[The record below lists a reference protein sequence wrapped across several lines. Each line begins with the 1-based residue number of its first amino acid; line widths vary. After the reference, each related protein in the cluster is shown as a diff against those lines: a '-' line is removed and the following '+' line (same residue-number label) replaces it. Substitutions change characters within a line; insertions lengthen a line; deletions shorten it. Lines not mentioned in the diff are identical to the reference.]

1 MASMKEETIA
11 SGAAPLQ
18 IESDVLIVGGGMAA
32 CWAGISAA
40 RAGAKVVLVDK
51 GYVGTSGVTATAG
64 PGHWW
69 VSPEGNA
76 RAEAIK
82 KRLAIGYGLA
92 DAGWMERII
101 DTTWRVLPTLS
112 AYYRFNIN
120 DKGQT
125 AYNAVRG
132 PEYLRALRNAAV
144 DAGVTI
150 LDQSPV
156 LELLLHD
163 DGSVAGASGI
173 RRQEHRAYTARAGAV
188 ILATGGAGFLG
199 GLLGSSTNT
208 GDGHLMA
215 IEAGAELSGMEFSN
229 EYSIS
234 PRWNSTR
241 TLIYSY
247 ARYFDEG
254 GNELDVLPTN
264 YVLERALVNGPVYA
278 LLNECPDA
286 LRKALPQIQPMTL
299 LPFVRK
305 GISDVY
311 DKPFEVKLFPE
322 GTIRGTGGLRIV
334 GDQCQTT
341 IPGLFAA
348 GDTATRELI
357 TGATSGGGSP
367 NSAWALTS
375 GLLSGAGAAE
385 LARSRGRRLDSRPR
399 AQGTVGLRPRS
410 SVKPVDRRSL
420 LKATQDEILPLD
432 KNVFRSGPKLQ
443 NSLAVLDSAWREL
456 RDHDYAT
463 GTDAV
468 TARETAS
475 VVATARLCYT
485 AALTRDE
492 SRGMHQREDAPEQK
506 ADQGRRLLIGGLDEV
521 WTRPEAHEQWRPTHV

>member
-1 MASMKEETIA
+1 MPEDRVRH
-11 SGAAPLQ
+11 APEPRQ
-18 IESDVLIVGGGMAA
+18 IETDVLIIGGGMAA

-40 RAGAKVVLVDK
+40 RAGAEVVLVDK

-76 RAEAIK
+76 RQEAIS
-82 KRLAIGYGLA
+82 KRLVLAHGLG

-112 AYYRFNIN
+112 KYYRFSVN
-120 DKGQT
+120 DQGQT
-125 AYNAVRG
+125 AYNALRG
-132 PEYLRALRNAAV
+132 PEYLRALRQAAI

-150 LDQSPV
+150 LDHSPA
-156 LELLLHD
+156 LELLQHD
-163 DGSVAGASGI
+163 DGSVAGANGVH
-173 RRQEHRAYTARAGAV
+173 RQKHRSYTARAGAV

-229 EYSIS
+229 QYSIS

-247 ARYFDEG
+247 ARYLDAAG
-254 GNELDVLPTN
+254 RELDVLPDN
-264 YVLERALVNGPVYA
+264 GVLERALIEGPVYA
-278 LLNECPDA
+278 LLDECPDG
-286 LRKALPQIQPMTL
+286 LRKSLPQIQPMTL

-305 GISDVY
+305 GITNVY
-311 DKPFEVKLFPE
+311 EQPFEVKLFAE

-334 GDQCQTT
+334 GQRCETT
-341 IPGLFAA
+341 VDGLFAA

-357 TGATSGGGSP
+357 AGATSGGGSP

-375 GLLSGAGAAE
+375 GLLSGEAAAE
-385 LARSRGRRLDSRPR
+385 RTRRQGRRADANVR
-399 AQGTVGLRPRS
+399 ARGSVGLRPQG
-410 SVKPVDRRSL
+410 SVKAVDRRRV
-420 LKATQDEILPLD
+420 LKAAQDEILPLD
-432 KNVFRSGPKLQ
+432 KNVFRSATKLRG
-443 NSLAVLDSAWREL
+443 SLEVLDSAWREL
-456 RDHDYAT
+456 RDHDRAV
-463 GTDAV
+463 GADAV
-468 TARETAS
+468 IARETAS

-485 AALTRDE
+485 AALARDE

-506 ADQGRRLLIGGLDEV
+506 AEQARRLLIGGLDQL
-521 WTRPEAHEQWRPTHV
+521 WTRPETQRQWRAGHV

>member
-1 MASMKEETIA
+1 MSEATRSSAPE
-11 SGAAPLQ
+11 PLQ
-18 IESDVLIVGGGMAA
+18 IETDVLIIGGGMAA

-40 RAGAKVVLVDK
+40 RTGAKVVLVDK

-69 VSPEGNA
+69 VSPEGDA
-76 RAEAIK
+76 RKQAIE
-82 KRLAIGYGLA
+82 KRMGIAYGLG
-92 DAGWMERII
+92 DPTWMERII
-101 DTTWRVLPTLS
+101 DTTWKVLPTLS
-112 AYYRFNIN
+112 KYYRFNVN

-125 AYNAVRG
+125 AYNALRG
-132 PEYLRALRNAAV
+132 PEYLRALRRAAI

-163 DGSVAGASGI
+163 DGSVAGANGV
-173 RRQEHRAYTARAGAV
+173 RRQEHRSYTARAGAV

-215 IEAGAELSGMEFSN
+215 LEVGAELSGMEFSN

-234 PRWNSTR
+234 PAWNSTR

-247 ARYFDEG
+247 ARYFDEE

-264 YVLERALVNGPVYA
+264 YVLERALVKGKVFA

-286 LRKALPQIQPMTL
+286 VRKALPQIQPMTL

-305 GISDVY
+305 GITDVY
-311 DKPFEVKLFPE
+311 EKPFEVKLFPE

-334 GDQCQTT
+334 GEQCETT

-357 TGATSGGGSP
+357 AGATSGGGSP

-375 GLLSGAGAAE
+375 GLLSGQGAVA
-385 LARSRGRRLDSRPR
+385 LAKSRGRRLDDKVR

-410 SVKPVDRRSL
+410 DVKAVDRRRV
-420 LKATQDEILPLD
+420 LKAAQDEILPLD
-432 KNVFRSGPKLQ
+432 KNVFRSGAKLRD
-443 NSLAVLDSAWREL
+443 SLGVLESAWREL
-456 RDHDYAT
+456 RDHDHAT
-463 GTDAV
+463 GADAV
-468 TARETAS
+468 IARETAS
-475 VVATARLCYT
+475 VVATARLCYS
-485 AALTRDE
+485 AALARDE
-492 SRGMHQREDAPEQK
+492 SRGLHQREDIPEQK
-506 ADQGRRLLIGGLDEV
+506 PEQARRLLIGGLDQV
-521 WTRPEAHEQWRPTHV
+521 WTRPEARAEWRPEHV

>member
-1 MASMKEETIA
+1 MAEDVTVRGPE
-11 SGAAPLQ
+11 PLQ
-18 IESDVLIVGGGMAA
+18 IETDVLIVGGGMAA

-69 VSPEGNA
+69 VSPDGNA
-76 RAEAIK
+76 RKEAID
-82 KRLAIGYGLA
+82 KRLALAHGLG
-92 DAGWMERII
+92 DPGWMERII
-101 DTTWRVLPTLS
+101 DTTWRVLPTL
-112 AYYRFNIN
+112 AKYYRFNIN
-120 DKGQT
+120 DRGQT
-125 AYNAVRG
+125 AYNALRG
-132 PEYLRALRNAAV
+132 PEYLRALRHAAI

-150 LDQSPV
+150 LDQSPA
-156 LELLLHD
+156 LELLLHG
-163 DGSVAGASGI
+163 DGSVAGVNGV
-173 RRQEHRAYTARAGAV
+173 RRQEHRAYAARAGGV

-241 TLIYSY
+241 TLIYSW
-247 ARYFDEG
+247 ARYFDAE

-264 YVLERALVNGPVYA
+264 YVLERALVDGPVYA
-278 LLNECPDA
+278 LLNECPEG
-286 LRKALPQIQPMTL
+286 LRKVLTQIQPMTL

-305 GISDVY
+305 GITDVY
-311 DKPFEVKLFPE
+311 EKPFEVKLFPE
-322 GTIRGTGGLRIV
+322 GTIRGTGGLRIA
-334 GDQCQTT
+334 GERCETT

-357 TGATSGGGSP
+357 AGATTGGGSP

-375 GLLSGAGAAE
+375 GLLSGAGAAA
-385 LARSRGRRLDSRPR
+385 LAQSRGRRLNSKVR
-399 AQGTVGLRPRS
+399 ALGTVGLRPRG
-410 SVKPVDRRSL
+410 SVKAVDRRSV
-420 LKATQDEILPLD
+420 LKAAQDEILPLD
-432 KNVFRSGPKLQ
+432 KNVFRSGDKLRH
-443 NSLAVLDSAWREL
+443 SLRILESAWREL
-456 RDHDYAT
+456 REHDRAI

-468 TARETAS
+468 SARETAS

-492 SRGMHQREDAPEQK
+492 SRGMHQREDVPEQK
-506 ADQGRRLLIGGLDEV
+506 TEQQRRLLIGGLDDV
-521 WTRPEAHEQWRPTHV
+521 WTRPEASAQWSPSHV

>member
-1 MASMKEETIA
+1 MSEDCTA
-11 SGAAPLQ
+11 GGLAPLR
-18 IESDVLIVGGGMAA
+18 IETDVLIVGGGMAA

-76 RAEAIK
+76 RSEAIK
-82 KRLAIGYGLA
+82 KRMAIGYGLA

-101 DTTWRVLPTLS
+101 DTTWRILPTLS
-112 AYYRFNIN
+112 SYYRFNIK
-120 DKGQT
+120 DDGEI
-125 AYNAVRG
+125 AYNALRG

-163 DGSVAGASGI
+163 DGSVAGASGV

-247 ARYFDEG
+247 ARYFDAH

-264 YVLERALVNGPVYA
+264 YVLERALVDGPVYA
-278 LLNECPDA
+278 LLNECPDG
-286 LRKALPQIQPMTL
+286 LRKVLPQIQPMTL

-305 GISDVY
+305 GITDVY
-311 DKPFEVKLFPE
+311 EKPFEVKLFPE

-334 GDQCQTT
+334 GDHCQTT
-341 IPGLFAA
+341 ILGLFAA

-375 GLLSGAGAAE
+375 GLLSGEGAAA
-385 LARSRGRRLDSRPR
+385 LARSRGRRLDSRTR
-399 AQGTVGLRPRS
+399 AQGTVGLRPRA
-410 SVKPVDRRSL
+410 SVKPVDRRSV
-420 LKATQDEILPLD
+420 LKAAQDEILPLE
-432 KNVFRSGPKLQ
+432 KNVFRSGAKLES
-443 NSLAVLDSAWREL
+443 SLGILEAAWREL
-456 RDHDYAT
+456 RDHDYAA
-463 GTDAV
+463 GADAV

-485 AALTRDE
+485 AALARDE
-492 SRGMHQREDAPEQK
+492 SRGMHQREDVPEQK
-506 ADQGRRLLIGGLDEV
+506 PEQGQRLLIGGLDEV
-521 WTRPEAHEQWRPTHV
+521 WTRPEAEEQWRATHV

>member
-1 MASMKEETIA
+1 MSKETVSGGVEPLRIET
-11 SGAAPLQ
+11 
-18 IESDVLIVGGGMAA
+18 DVLIVGGGMAA

-40 RAGAKVVLVDK
+40 RTGAKVVLVDK

-76 RAEAIK
+76 RSEAIN
-82 KRLAIGYGLA
+82 KRMAIGYGLGDPA
-92 DAGWMERII
+92 WMERII
-101 DTTWRVLPTLS
+101 DTTWRILPTLS
-112 AYYRFNIN
+112 SYYRFNIK
-120 DKGQT
+120 DDGQT
-125 AYNAVRG
+125 AYNALRG
-132 PEYLRALRNAAV
+132 PEYLRALRNAAL

-163 DGSVAGASGI
+163 DGSVAGANGV
-173 RRQEHRAYTARAGAV
+173 RRQEHRPYTARAGAV

-234 PRWNSTR
+234 LRWNSTR

-247 ARYFDEG
+247 ARYFDADG
-254 GNELDVLPTN
+254 KELDVLPTN
-264 YVLERALVNGPVYA
+264 YVLERALVDGPVYA
-278 LLNECPDA
+278 LLNECPDP
-286 LRKALPQIQPMTL
+286 LRKLLPQIQPMTL

-305 GISDVY
+305 GITDVY
-311 DKPFEVKLFPE
+311 EKPFEVKLFPE

-334 GDQCQTT
+334 GEQCETT

-357 TGATSGGGSP
+357 AGATSGGGSP

-375 GLLSGAGAAE
+375 GLLSGAGAVA
-385 LARSRGRRLDSRPR
+385 LAKSRGRRADAKVR

-410 SVKPVDRRSL
+410 SVKPVDRRSV
-420 LKATQDEILPLD
+420 LKAAQDEILPLD
-432 KNVFRSGPKLQ
+432 KNVFRSGPKLK
-443 NSLAVLDSAWREL
+443 NSLAVLESAWREL
-456 RDHDYAT
+456 RDHDQGA
-463 GTDAV
+463 GADAV
-468 TARETAS
+468 LARETAS
-475 VVATARLCYT
+475 VVATARLSYT
-485 AALTRDE
+485 AALARDE
-492 SRGMHQREDAPEQK
+492 SRGMHQREDAPETK
-506 ADQGRRLLIGGLDEV
+506 AEQARRLLIGGLDEV
-521 WTRPEAHEQWRPTHV
+521 WTRPEAEGQWRPSHV

>member
-1 MASMKEETIA
+1 MSRQNTA
-11 SGAAPLQ
+11 SGPAPLQ
-18 IESDVLIVGGGMAA
+18 IETDVLIVGGGMAA

-40 RAGAKVVLVDK
+40 RTGAKVVLVDK
-51 GYVGTSGVTATAG
+51 GFVGTSGVTATAG

-76 RAEAIK
+76 RSEAVK
-82 KRLAIGYGLA
+82 KRMVLGCGL
-92 DAGWMERII
+92 GEPSWMERII

-112 AYYRFNIN
+112 SYYRFNIK
-120 DKGQT
+120 DDGQT

-132 PEYLRALRNAAV
+132 PEYLRALRHAAL

-163 DGSVAGASGI
+163 DGSVAGANGI

-215 IEAGAELSGMEFSN
+215 LEVGAELSGMEFSN

-234 PRWNSTR
+234 PRWSSTR

-247 ARYFDEG
+247 ARYFDADG
-254 GNELDVLPTN
+254 KELDVLPTN
-264 YVLERALVNGPVYA
+264 YVLERALVEGPVYA
-278 LLNECPDA
+278 LLNECPDG
-286 LRKALPQIQPMTL
+286 LRKALSQIQPMTL

-305 GISDVY
+305 GITDVY
-311 DKPFEVKLFPE
+311 EKPFEVKLFPE

-334 GDQCQTT
+334 GEQCETT

-357 TGATSGGGSP
+357 AGATSGGGSP

-375 GLLSGAGAAE
+375 GLLSGAGAVA
-385 LARSRGRRLDSRPR
+385 LAKSRGRRADAKVR

-410 SVKPVDRRSL
+410 SVKPVDRRSV
-420 LKATQDEILPLD
+420 LKAAQDEILPLD
-432 KNVFRSGPKLQ
+432 KNVFRSGPKLEK
-443 NSLAVLDSAWREL
+443 SLAVLESAWREL
-456 RDHDYAT
+456 RDHDHAT
-463 GTDAV
+463 GADAV

-475 VVATARLCYT
+475 VVATARLSYT
-485 AALTRDE
+485 AALARNE
-492 SRGMHQREDAPEQK
+492 SRGMHQREDVPEQK
-506 ADQGRRLLIGGLDEV
+506 PDQGRRLLIGGLDEV
-521 WTRPEAHEQWRPTHV
+521 WTRPEAAPQWRPTHV

>member
-1 MASMKEETIA
+1 MPEDATTGGRE
-11 SGAAPLQ
+11 PLQ
-18 IESDVLIVGGGMAA
+18 IETDVLIVGGGMAA
-32 CWAGISAA
+32 CWAAISAA

-76 RAEAIK
+76 RKEAID
-82 KRLAIGYGLA
+82 KRLALAHGLG
-92 DAGWMERII
+92 DPVWMERII
-101 DTTWRVLPTLS
+101 DTTWRVLPTL
-112 AYYRFNIN
+112 ARYYRFNIN

-125 AYNAVRG
+125 AYNALRG
-132 PEYLRALRNAAV
+132 PEYLRALRHAV
-144 DAGVTI
+144 LDAGVTI
-150 LDQSPV
+150 LDQSPA
-156 LELLLHD
+156 LELLLHG
-163 DGSVAGASGI
+163 DGTVAGVNGV
-173 RRQEHRAYTARAGAV
+173 RRQEHRAYTARAGSV

-247 ARYFDEG
+247 ARYFDADG
-254 GNELDVLPTN
+254 KELDVLPTN
-264 YVLERALVNGPVYA
+264 YVLERALVDGPVYA
-278 LLNECPDA
+278 LLNECPDP
-286 LRKALPQIQPMTL
+286 LRKLLPQIQPMTL

-305 GISDVY
+305 GITDVY

-334 GDQCQTT
+334 GEQCETT

-357 TGATSGGGSP
+357 AGATSGGGSP

-375 GLLSGAGAAE
+375 GLLSGAGAAA
-385 LARSRGRRLDSRPR
+385 LAHRRGRRLGSKVR
-399 AQGTVGLRPRS
+399 AQGTVGLRPRGS
-410 SVKPVDRRSL
+410 AKPVDRRSV
-420 LKATQDEILPLD
+420 LKAAQDEILPLD
-432 KNVFRSGPKLQ
+432 KNVFRSGEKLQ
-443 NSLAVLDSAWREL
+443 KSLGILESAWREL
-456 RDHDYAT
+456 RDHDHAL
-463 GTDAV
+463 GADAV
-468 TARETAS
+468 LARETAS

-485 AALTRDE
+485 AALTRGE
-492 SRGMHQREDAPEQK
+492 SRGMHQREDITEQK
-506 ADQGRRLLIGGLDEV
+506 ADQARRLLIGGLDEV
-521 WTRPEAHEQWRPTHV
+521 WTRSEERAQWRPSHV

>member
-1 MASMKEETIA
+1 MTEPAPAGGS
-11 SGAAPLQ
+11 APLQ
-18 IESDVLIVGGGMAA
+18 IEADVLIAGGGMAA

-40 RAGAKVVLVDK
+40 RTGAKVVLVDK

-69 VSPEGNA
+69 VSPEGDA
-76 RAEAIK
+76 RKQAID
-82 KRLAIGYGLA
+82 KRMGIAYGLA
-92 DAGWMERII
+92 DPNWMERII

-112 AYYRFNIN
+112 KYYRFNIN
-120 DKGQT
+120 DKGDT
-125 AYNAVRG
+125 VYNAVRG
-132 PEYLRALRNAAV
+132 PEYLRALRRAAI

-163 DGSVAGASGI
+163 DGSVAGVNGV
-173 RRQEHRAYTARAGAV
+173 RRQEHRNYTARAGAV

-247 ARYFDEG
+247 ARYFDAEG
-254 GNELDVLPTN
+254 KELDVLPTN
-264 YVLERALVNGPVYA
+264 DVLERALVSGPVYA
-278 LLNECPDA
+278 LLNECPDG

-305 GISDVY
+305 GITDVY
-311 DKPFEVKLFPE
+311 EKPFEVKLFAE

-334 GDQCQTT
+334 GEQCETT

-375 GLLSGAGAAE
+375 GLLSGAAAAA
-385 LARSRGRRLDSRPR
+385 LAKSRGRRVDSRVS

-410 SVKPVDRRSL
+410 NVKAVDRRSV
-420 LKATQDEILPLD
+420 LKAAQDEILPLD
-432 KNVFRSGPKLQ
+432 KNVFRSAPKLK
-443 NSLAVLDSAWREL
+443 NSLKVLESAWREL
-456 RDHDYAT
+456 RDHDHAE
-463 GTDAV
+463 GADAV
-468 TARETAS
+468 IARETAS
-475 VVATARLCYT
+475 VVATARLSYT
-485 AALTRDE
+485 AALARDE
-492 SRGMHQREDAPEQK
+492 SRGMHQRQDAPEQK
-506 ADQGRRLLIGGLDEV
+506 PGQARRLLIGGLDEV
-521 WTRPEAHEQWRPTHV
+521 WTRSEAEAQWRPTHV

>member
-1 MASMKEETIA
+1 MKTETLA
-11 SGAAPLQ
+11 GGPAPLH
-18 IESDVLIVGGGMAA
+18 IETDVLIVGGGMAA

-40 RAGAKVVLVDK
+40 RTGAKVVLVDK

-76 RAEAIK
+76 RSEAIK
-82 KRLAIGYGLA
+82 KRMAIGYGLG
-92 DAGWMERII
+92 DPDWMERII
-101 DTTWRVLPTLS
+101 DTTWRILPTLS
-112 AYYRFNIN
+112 SYYRFNIK
-120 DKGQT
+120 DDGQT

-132 PEYLRALRNAAV
+132 PEYLRALRHAAL

-163 DGSVAGASGI
+163 DGSVAGVNGV
-173 RRQEHRAYTARAGAV
+173 RRQEHRPYTARAGAV

-247 ARYFDEG
+247 ARYFDAAG
-254 GNELDVLPTN
+254 KELDVLPTN
-264 YVLERALVNGPVYA
+264 YVLERALVEGPVYA
-278 LLNECPDA
+278 LLNECPDG
-286 LRKALPQIQPMTL
+286 LREALPRIQPMTL

-305 GISDVY
+305 GITDVY
-311 DKPFEVKLFPE
+311 EKPFEVKLFPE

-334 GDQCQTT
+334 GEQCETT

-357 TGATSGGGSP
+357 AGATSGGGSP

-375 GLLSGAGAAE
+375 GLLSGAGAVA
-385 LARSRGRRLDSRPR
+385 LARSRGRRVDAKVR
-399 AQGTVGLRPRS
+399 AQGTVGLRPRG
-410 SVKPVDRRSL
+410 SVKPVDRRSV
-420 LKATQDEILPLD
+420 LKAAQDEILPID
-432 KNVFRSGPKLQ
+432 KNVFRSGPKLRD
-443 NSLAVLDSAWREL
+443 SLGVLESAWREL
-456 RDHDYAT
+456 RDHDYAS
-463 GTDAV
+463 GVDAV
-468 TARETAS
+468 VARETAS

-485 AALTRDE
+485 AALARDE
-492 SRGMHQREDAPEQK
+492 SRGMHQREDVPEQK
-506 ADQGRRLLIGGLDEV
+506 HDQERRLLIGGLDEV
-521 WTRPEAHEQWRPTHV
+521 WTKPEAEAKWRPTHV

>member
-1 MASMKEETIA
+1 MSEDARIGGSQ
-11 SGAAPLQ
+11 PLQ

-32 CWAGISAA
+32 CWAAISAA
-40 RAGAKVVLVDK
+40 RAGAQVVLVDK
-51 GYVGTSGVTATAG
+51 GFVGTSGVTATAG

-76 RAEAIK
+76 RKEAID
-82 KRLAIGYGLA
+82 KRLAIAHGLG
-92 DAGWMERII
+92 DASWMERII
-101 DTTWRVLPTLS
+101 DTTWRVLPTL
-112 AYYRFNIN
+112 AKYYRFNIN

-125 AYNAVRG
+125 AYNALRG
-132 PEYLRALRNAAV
+132 PEYLRALRNATL

-150 LDQSPV
+150 LDQSPA

-163 DGSVAGASGI
+163 DGSVAGVNGV
-173 RRQEHRAYTARAGAV
+173 RRQEHRAYAARAGAT

-241 TLIYSY
+241 TLIYSW
-247 ARYFDEG
+247 ARYFDAE

-278 LLNECPDA
+278 LLNECPEG
-286 LRKALPQIQPMTL
+286 LRKVLPQIQPMTL

-305 GISDVY
+305 GITDVY
-311 DKPFEVKLFPE
+311 EKPFEVKLFPE

-334 GDQCQTT
+334 GEQCETT

-357 TGATSGGGSP
+357 AGATTGGGSP

-375 GLLSGAGAAE
+375 GLLSGVGAAA
-385 LARSRGRRLDSRPR
+385 LAQSRGRRSSSKIR
-399 AQGTVGLRPRS
+399 AQGTVGLRPRGR
-410 SVKPVDRRSL
+410 VKAVDRRSVL
-420 LKATQDEILPLD
+420 QAAQDEILPLE
-432 KNVFRSGPKLQ
+432 KNVFRTGEKLQ
-443 NSLAVLDSAWREL
+443 RSLEILESAWREL
-456 RDHDYAT
+456 RDHDHAT
-463 GTDAV
+463 GVDAV

-492 SRGMHQREDAPEQK
+492 SRGMHQREDIPEQK
-506 ADQGRRLLIGGLDEV
+506 PEQDRRLLIGGLDEV
-521 WTRPEAHEQWRPTHV
+521 WTRPESHSQWRATHV